1 MKPRFSPSYWLCLFS
16 LTSWLGFGSCA
27 KYTVTTSYKNHAGV
41 VPKRTVAAS
50 YFWGI
55 INKPQ
60 NVIDTTCGRGGL
72 SEVKITSNFGY
83 SLIHIATLGIVHI
96 VKIESFCQ
104 KEAPIIGN
112 QP

>member
-1 MKPRFSPSYWLCLFS
+1 MKPRISLSYWLCLFS
-16 LTSWLGFGSCA
+16 LTSWLSLGSCA
-27 KYTVTTSYKNHAGV
+27 KYTVRTSYKNPSGI
-41 VPKRTVAAS
+41 VPKKTIATS

-55 INKPQ
+55 LNKPHS
-60 NVIDTTCGRGGL
+60 VIDTTCGRGGL

-96 VKIESFCQ
+96 VKIESLCQ
-104 KEAPIIGN
+104 KEPSIIGN